1 MLFPK
6 MTIDV
11 LPRLTRFDL
20 DFDLPKH
27 VLPEKA
33 PPIVP
38 IVDAH
43 SFSPTSALY

>member
-20 DFDLPKH
+20 DFDLPEH
-27 VLPEKA
+27 VLSEKA
-33 PPIVP
+33 PP

-43 SFSPTSALY
+43 SFSLTSALY